1 MTKRKLKMIDMKNK
15 NMNIED
21 TSDKKETSGSPVP
34 SLESR
39 LQSAFSNDK
48 IKVLLITERIYDP
61 NTFEAS
67 QGIKLDVN
75 SVEVKM
81 RWSVETANQHQ
92 TATGISS
99 EDIIY
104 NAVVG
109 ALTAWGTCRV
119 TIVK

>member
-21 TSDKKETSGSPVP
+21 TSDKKETGDSPVP

-109 ALTAWGTCRV
+109 ALTAWGTCRM

>member
-21 TSDKKETSGSPVP
+21 ISDKKETGDSPVP

-109 ALTAWGTCRV
+109 ALTAWGTCRM